1 MIFNLEIEHAE
12 WTTLV
17 MDAIA
22 QAERNPTKEIYI
34 HVATDE
40 AYEIIDEA
48 VYALITN
55 GNEAA
60 WRIVLQ
66 QHTLH

>member
-1 MIFNLEIEHAE
+1 MISKLDAAE
-12 WTTLV
+12 WTTIV
-17 MDAIA
+17 MEAIE
-22 QAERNPTKEIYI
+22 QAERHPNKEIYI
-34 HVATDE
+34 HIATDE

-48 VYALITN
+48 VYALMTT

>member
-1 MIFNLEIEHAE
+1 MMISKLDAAE
-12 WTTLV
+12 WTTIV

-22 QAERNPTKEIYI
+22 QAERYPNKEVII
-34 HVATDE
+34 HVGTDE
-40 AYEIIDEA
+40 AYHIIDEA
-48 VYALITN
+48 VYALMTT

>member
-48 VYALITN
+48 VYALITT

>member
-1 MIFNLEIEHAE
+1 MISKYEIERAE
-12 WTTLV
+12 WTMIV
-17 MDAIA
+17 MEAIA
-22 QAERNPTKEIYI
+22 QAERNPSKEVFI

-48 VYALITN
+48 VFALIRE

>member
-1 MIFNLEIEHAE
+1 MISKLDAAE
-12 WTTLV
+12 WTTIV
-17 MDAIA
+17 MHAIA
-22 QAERNPTKEIYI
+22 QAERYPNKEVII

-48 VYALITN
+48 VYALMTT

>member
-1 MIFNLEIEHAE
+1 
-12 WTTLV
+12 

>member
-22 QAERNPTKEIYI
+22 QAERNPTKELYI
-34 HVATDE
+34 
-40 AYEIIDEA
+40 
-48 VYALITN
+48 
-55 GNEAA
+55 
-60 WRIVLQ
+60 RIVLQ